1 MKRVARRGLLCRRLL
16 AAFAR
21 RTGEE
26 CAAAPMPT
34 EARNPASAKI
44 DRLPTLRM
52 LQVINREDA
61 RVPKAV
67 AKELPHIA
75 AAVDAIAARLQSGG
89 RLIYVGAGTSG
100 RLGVLDASEC
110 SPTFGTPP
118 DLVVAIIAGGDRALR
133 EAVEGAEDSE
143 EAGHADLALLA
154 VTGHDAV
161 VGLAASGS
169 TPYVLGALAEARARG
184 ALTVSVSCNPGAPI
198 AALVDIAITPVVGPE
213 VISGSTRMKAGT
225 AQKLVLN
232 MLSTGTMIRLG
243 KTYGDLMVDLQA
255 TNAKLRRRAQ
265 RIVAQATDLPSDQAA
280 ALLHDCD
287 GEVKTAIVSHLARI
301 TPLEARARLEAAG
314 GRVREALEARKTP
327 K

>member
-1 MKRVARRGLLCRRLL
+1 MDRML
-16 AAFAR
+16 
-21 RTGEE
+21 
-26 CAAAPMPT
+26 T
-34 EARNPASAKI
+34 EAPNPASAQI

-52 LQVINREDA
+52 LQLINREDA

-67 AKELPHIA
+67 ARELPHIA
-75 AAVDAIAARLQSGG
+75 AAVDAIAARLQAGG

-118 DLVVAIIAGGDRALR
+118 GLVVGIIAGGDRALR

-184 ALTVSVSCNPGAPI
+184 ALTIAVSCNPGAPI
-198 AALVDIAITPVVGPE
+198 TALADIAITPIVGPE

-243 KTYGDLMVDLQA
+243 KTYGNLMVDLQA

-265 RIVAQATDLPSDQAA
+265 RIVAQATGLPAGEAA
-280 ALLHDCD
+280 TLLQECG
-287 GEVKTAIVSHLARI
+287 GEVKTAIVSHLARV
-301 TPLEARARLEAAG
+301 TPAEARARLEAAG
-314 GRVREALEARKTP
+314 GRVREALEAKKQP
-327 K
+327 

>member
-1 MKRVARRGLLCRRLL
+1 MDRML
-16 AAFAR
+16 
-21 RTGEE
+21 
-26 CAAAPMPT
+26 T
-34 EARNPASAKI
+34 EAPNPASAQI

-52 LQVINREDA
+52 LQLINREDA

-75 AAVDAIAARLQSGG
+75 GAVDAIAARLQAGG

-118 DLVVAIIAGGDRALR
+118 GLVVGVIAGGDRALR

-184 ALTVSVSCNPGAPI
+184 ALTVAVSCNPDTPI
-198 AALVDIAITPVVGPE
+198 AALADISIAPIVGPE

-243 KTYGDLMVDLQA
+243 KTYGNLMVDLQA

-265 RIVAQATDLPSDQAA
+265 HIVAQATGLPAA
-280 ALLHDCD
+280 EAATLLQECG
-287 GEVKTAIVSHLARI
+287 GEVKTAIVSHLARV
-301 TPLEARARLEAAG
+301 TPAEARARLEAAG
-314 GRVREALEARKTP
+314 GRVREALAAKKPR
-327 K
+327 

>member
-1 MKRVARRGLLCRRLL
+1 MDRML
-16 AAFAR
+16 
-21 RTGEE
+21 
-26 CAAAPMPT
+26 T
-34 EARNPASAKI
+34 EAPNPASAQI

-52 LQVINREDA
+52 LQLINREDA

-75 AAVDAIAARLQSGG
+75 GAVDAIAARLQAGG

-118 DLVVAIIAGGDRALR
+118 GLVVGVIAGGDRALR

-184 ALTVSVSCNPGAPI
+184 ALTVAVSCNPDTPI
-198 AALVDIAITPVVGPE
+198 AALADISIAPIVGPE

-243 KTYGDLMVDLQA
+243 KTYGNLMVDLQA

-265 RIVAQATDLPSDQAA
+265 HIVAQATGLPAA
-280 ALLHDCD
+280 EAATLLQECG
-287 GEVKTAIVSHLARI
+287 GEVKTAIVSHLARV
-301 TPLEARARLEAAG
+301 TPAEARARLEAAG
-314 GRVREALEARKTP
+314 GRVREALAAKKQR
-327 K
+327 